1 MDEKALIFGVSY
13 SVDSLILTLM
23 KAKINLDLDNNY
35 YVNISPPPIPNISD
49 YRNSVVSGL
58 FVDLSEKL
66 VKIIICWLRERENE
80 HIEKSKLKICINGN
94 LLNINI
100 QDMQILL
107 NVIRE
112 CAKSK
117 NQKRKNIE

>member
-13 SVDSLILTLM
+13 SVDSLILALM

-35 YVNISPPPIPNISD
+35 YVNISPPPISDITD
-49 YRNSVVSGL
+49 YRDSVISGL

-66 VKIIICWLRERENE
+66 IKIVIGWLRERENE
-80 HIEKSKLKICINGN
+80 HIEKSKLKICIDGN
-94 LLNINI
+94 LLNIDI

-107 NVIRE
+107 NVIQE
-112 CAKSK
+112 CSKSK
-117 NQKRKNIE
+117 NQKRKKVE

>member
-13 SVDSLILTLM
+13 SVDSLILALM

-35 YVNISPPPIPNISD
+35 YVNISPPPISDISD
-49 YRNSVVSGL
+49 YRVSVISGL

-66 VKIIICWLRERENE
+66 INIVISWLRERENE
-80 HIEKSKLKICINGN
+80 HIEKSKLKICIDGN
-94 LLNINI
+94 LLNIDI

-107 NVIRE
+107 NVIQE
-112 CAKSK
+112 CSKSK
-117 NQKRKNIE
+117 NQKSKKNE